1 MGLLA
6 CVVVLLATAWYVGS
20 RFDPP
25 APRPPAGAVRLGPE
39 PGEAVA
45 DYVARLPAEL
55 PAPGTPVLALVQ
67 FGVELTPEGAM
78 ALLGGAPGPDGAAA
92 VTASAVPVTAV
103 SVTAVSAV
111 FHVPLPRVQTAL
123 RFVALD
129 PGPPLRAAL
138 GTARER
144 AWFAADADAA
154 RRAGRPA
161 DVAATEAA
169 ALADPA
175 CGCVLAVVVRA
186 DRAGLELLAARPG
199 VRAVHA
205 APAGA
210 APGELALSPL
220 LPSQVARADPVPDD
234 GPVPAAAPS

>member
-25 APRPPAGAVRLGPE
+25 APRPAAGAVRLGPE

-45 DYVARLPAEL
+45 DYLARLPAEL

-67 FGVELTPEGAM
+67 FGAELTPEGAM
-78 ALLGGAPGPDGAAA
+78 ALLGEASGPGGAAA
-92 VTASAVPVTAV
+92 VTAVPVTAV
-103 SVTAVSAV
+103 PVTAVSAV

-129 PGPPLRAAL
+129 PGPPLPAAL

-154 RRAGRPA
+154 RRTGRPA

-169 ALADPA
+169 LLADPA

-186 DRAGLELLAARPG
+186 DRAGLEALAARPG

-210 APGELALSPL
+210 DPVELALSPL
-220 LPSQVARADPVPDD
+220 LPSQVERADPVPDD